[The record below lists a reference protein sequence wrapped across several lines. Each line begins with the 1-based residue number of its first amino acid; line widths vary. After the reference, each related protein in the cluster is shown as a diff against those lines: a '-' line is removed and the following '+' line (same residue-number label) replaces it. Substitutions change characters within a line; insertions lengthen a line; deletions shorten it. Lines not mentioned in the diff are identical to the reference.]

1 MLAPLNG
8 KFNFTVNN
16 NLKAFQF
23 RDAILDKFYRLGIV
37 NIFSDLK
44 MTKDT
49 CYRPDLLAENFRKP
63 YLTKA

>member
-1 MLAPLNG
+1 MLNG
-8 KFNFTVNN
+8 KFNVAVNN

-49 CYRPDLLAENFRKP
+49 WCRPDLLAENFRKS

>member
-44 MTKDT
+44 MTKGT
-49 CYRPDLLAENFRKP
+49 WVPARFIS
-63 YLTKA
+63 

>member
-1 MLAPLNG
+1 MLASLNG
-8 KFNFTVNN
+8 KFNFAVDN

-44 MTKDT
+44 MTKDN
-49 CYRPDLLAENFRKP
+49 CVPADLLVGNFRKS
-63 YLTKA
+63 YLTEE